1 MRPTREWLDQ
11 PGGLA
16 ERLKRLRNAAGLTGD
31 QLAAAAGWSRAKVP
45 KIENGRQMPTEA
57 DIRAWTDICGAPEQL
72 AGLLDMLSEAQA
84 VHRQW
89 RHKLRSGQ
97 AALQTEYDTLVR
109 EAVRIR
115 NFEIM
120 LIPGLLQ
127 TPDYTRYRA
136 LEAVRVHGASADGV
150 DATVTARIRRGEVLY
165 DAGKTFDFVITEAA
179 LRYLLCPPAVMIGQ
193 LDRLSV
199 ASRLPNVRLGI
210 IPPGTELAVAPMVG
224 YMMVDDVA
232 LAETFTSMETYIGAE
247 AEKYAEIFDALMAE
261 SVTGDQA
268 RRLIG
273 AAANDLQ
280 ANPNREPE

>member
-1 MRPTREWLDQ
+1 
-11 PGGLA
+11 
-16 ERLKRLRNAAGLTGD
+16 
-31 QLAAAAGWSRAKVP
+31 VP

-57 DIRAWTDICGAPEQL
+57 DIRSWTEICGVPQATGALLGML
-72 AGLLDMLSEAQA
+72 AEAQA

-89 RHKLRSGQ
+89 QHKLRSGQ

-109 EAVRIR
+109 NAARIR

-136 LEAVRVHGASADGV
+136 LEAVRVHGAAEDGV
-150 DATVTARIRRGEVLY
+150 DATVAARMRRGEVLY
-165 DAGKTFDFVITEAA
+165 DAGKAFDFVVTEAA

-193 LDRLSV
+193 LDRLAV

-224 YMMVDDVA
+224 YMVLDDIA
-232 LAETFTSMETYIGAE
+232 LAETFTSMETYVGAE
-247 AEKYAEIFDALMAE
+247 AAKYDEIFDALMAE
-261 SVTGDQA
+261 SVTGDRA
-268 RRLIG
+268 RALI
-273 AAANDLQ
+273 AAAADDL
-280 ANPNREPE
+280 AKGEG